1 MNVYCFVDSGFG
13 LVWQFPGHYDYFH
26 SNHVIINADGDY
38 GDAANMCDSTGGTVV
53 LYNNTVYS
61 PTGKVTECNMPL
73 AQWQKQGHDQGTT
86 AQSWPQDSAL
96 LELIAAA
103 LDIKSIKGD

>member
-1 MNVYCFVDSGFG
+1 
-13 LVWQFPGHYDYFH
+13 
-26 SNHVIINADGDY
+26 
-38 GDAANMCDSTGGTVV
+38 
-53 LYNNTVYS
+53 
-61 PTGKVTECNMPL
+61 MPL

-86 AQSWPQDSAL
+86 AQSWPQDSLL